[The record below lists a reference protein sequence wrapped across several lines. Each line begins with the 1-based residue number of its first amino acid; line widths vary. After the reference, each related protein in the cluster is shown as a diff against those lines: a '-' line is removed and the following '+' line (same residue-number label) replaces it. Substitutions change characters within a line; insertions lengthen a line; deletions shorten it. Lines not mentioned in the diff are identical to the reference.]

1 MNLIRVSLKKW
12 QSHDA
17 SLRAAAITFFS
28 ILPLPSLALITLAI
42 LAQFFGQELALQQII
57 TQIRNIAGPS
67 IADLFSQI
75 LANAENPLTSF
86 FGSLIAIVFTLG
98 GAIGAFSALVKSVN
112 AVWEIDRA
120 RLRFKEN
127 IKEKMEPFL
136 LIGSAGFVVVVWT
149 AFSTFLFDVVFVINP
164 TGVFVPILL
173 RIMQV
178 ILSFGLGTLLF
189 AIIFKYLPEIHV
201 EWRDVVLA
209 AVVTSFV
216 FTLLNYIF
224 GIYVA
229 LFPPTTIAGTAGS
242 LMLLFLWIYLVN
254 WFMLFGVQLSKI
266 YAVTFGS
273 HPTRTL
279 REKKEEEQRMER
291 VEKIEVK
298 TRLEWKL
305 SPDSQNK

>member
-1 MNLIRVSLKKW
+1 
-12 QSHDA
+12 
-17 SLRAAAITFFS
+17 
-28 ILPLPSLALITLAI
+28 
-42 LAQFFGQELALQQII
+42 
-57 TQIRNIAGPS
+57 
-67 IADLFSQI
+67 LFSQI

-98 GAIGAFSALVKSVN
+98 GALGAFSVLVKSVN
-112 AVWEIDRA
+112 DVWEINPA

-149 AFSTFLFDVVFVINP
+149 AFSTVLFNIVFVTNP

-173 RIMQV
+173 RIMQI

-209 AVVTSFV
+209 AVITSFV
-216 FTLLNYIF
+216 FTFLNYIF

-242 LMLLFLWIYLVN
+242 LMLLFLWIYLAN
-254 WFMLFGVQLSKI
+254 WFMLFGAQLSKI
-266 YAVTFGS
+266 YAATFGS
-273 HPTRTL
+273 HPIRTL
-279 REKKEEEQRMER
+279 REKKEEEQRMEQ

-298 TRLEWKL
+298 AKLEWKL
-305 SPDSQNK
+305 SPDKQNN